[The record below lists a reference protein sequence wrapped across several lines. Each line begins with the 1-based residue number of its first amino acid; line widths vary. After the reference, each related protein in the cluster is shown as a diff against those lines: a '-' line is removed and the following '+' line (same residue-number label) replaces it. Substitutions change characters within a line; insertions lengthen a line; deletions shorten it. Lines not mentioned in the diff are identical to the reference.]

1 MNNTKESAI
10 CPVAKKCGG
19 CQYQGIPYEEQRKKK
34 EKTVRALCGK
44 LGVVHPTTGMENPL
58 HYRNK
63 IHASFRKL
71 KNGEIVSGKYEENS
85 HRVVPVDNC
94 RIENETAAVIL
105 NDICRLIQSF
115 RILLYNEDTGTG
127 LLRHVLIR
135 TAYST
140 GEVLVVL
147 VLSSPVFPSKR
158 HFVEELR
165 KKHPEIRSIV
175 INVNHRHTSM
185 VLGDKEQVIYGPG
198 YIEDELC
205 GFRFRISPRSF
216 YQVNPEQAE
225 KVYRQALALAGL
237 TGKERVIDA
246 YCGTGTIGII
256 ASPQAGEVIGVELNP
271 AAVKDALVNARAG
284 KCKNIR
290 FIQAD
295 AEKYLIQMASH
306 GEKADVI
313 LMDPPRAGSS
323 PGFLKAA
330 VNMNPK
336 KIIYIS
342 CNPETLARDA
352 SILRQLGYKSEGFYP
367 FDMFPFCDDVET
379 VSAFVPSGP
388 VSGKNGGKNLKKIK
402 P

>member
-165 KKHPEIRSIV
+165 KKHQNESI
-175 INVNHRHTSM
+175 IE
-185 VLGDKEQVIYGPG
+185 EQ
-198 YIEDELC
+198 
-205 GFRFRISPRSF
+205 
-216 YQVNPEQAE
+216 
-225 KVYRQALALAGL
+225 
-237 TGKERVIDA
+237 
-246 YCGTGTIGII
+246 
-256 ASPQAGEVIGVELNP
+256 
-271 AAVKDALVNARAG
+271 
-284 KCKNIR
+284 
-290 FIQAD
+290 
-295 AEKYLIQMASH
+295 
-306 GEKADVI
+306 
-313 LMDPPRAGSS
+313 
-323 PGFLKAA
+323 
-330 VNMNPK
+330 
-336 KIIYIS
+336 
-342 CNPETLARDA
+342 
-352 SILRQLGYKSEGFYP
+352 
-367 FDMFPFCDDVET
+367 
-379 VSAFVPSGP
+379 
-388 VSGKNGGKNLKKIK
+388 
-402 P
+402 